1 MKKQNNFLKR
11 LKIRLLIKKMFIKY
25 FSYRPAA
32 LVNNLLRQNTQDL
45 RKGLADIKQ
54 PEIKL
59 NEHERNSTNNKN

>member
-1 MKKQNNFLKR
+1 
-11 LKIRLLIKKMFIKY
+11 MFIKY

-59 NEHERNSTNNKN
+59 NEYERNSTNNKN